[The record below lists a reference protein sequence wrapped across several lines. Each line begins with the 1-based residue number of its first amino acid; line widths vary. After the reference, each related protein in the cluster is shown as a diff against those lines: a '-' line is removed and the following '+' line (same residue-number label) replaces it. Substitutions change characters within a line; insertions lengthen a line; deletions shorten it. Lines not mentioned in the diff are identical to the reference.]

1 MAKKTNREYLRMP
14 KINPAERHFVLVL
27 IASILIPLVRTLFK
41 LVPTGQEKLPKKSA
55 FVLVSN
61 HVTNVDALA
70 MAYFVYVTLKRAPH
84 FLAKGSLFKVP
95 VVGPA
100 LRAAGQIPVYR
111 GGQRNDEPLRAAH
124 AYLDA
129 GHCISIFPEGTLTRD
144 PDLWPMRGKT
154 GAVRL
159 ALETNVPVYPVAHW
173 GSEQVLPQYG
183 AKFRP
188 GFWKPVRMVVGDE
201 IDLSAYRGKKLTP
214 AEVHEATELVM
225 HRITELVSQLRGTVP
240 PQELWDPASHGQS
253 QTGNF
258 KKNDNQ
264 DKKAKN

>member
-1 MAKKTNREYLRMP
+1 MAKKSNGEYLRMP

-27 IASILIPLVRTLFK
+27 IASILIPIVRTFFK
-41 LVPTGQEKLPKKSA
+41 LVPSGQERLPKKGA

-84 FLAKGSLFKVP
+84 FLAKGSLFKLP
-95 VVGPA
+95 LVGPV

-173 GSEQVLPQYG
+173 GSEQILPQYG
-183 AKFRP
+183 SKFRP
-188 GFWKPVRMVVGDE
+188 GFWKPVRLTVGDE
-201 IDLSAYRGKKLTP
+201 IDLSAYRGKKLSP
-214 AEVHEATELVM
+214 AEVHEATEIVM
-225 HRITELVSQLRGTVP
+225 RRITELVSQLRGTVP
-240 PQELWDPASHGQS
+240 PQQLWDPANHGQAE
-253 QTGNF
+253 TGNF
-258 KKNDNQ
+258 KKNQ

>member
-1 MAKKTNREYLRMP
+1 VANKSKSEYLRMP
-14 KINPAERHFVLVL
+14 KINPAERHLVLVL

-41 LVPTGQEKLPKKSA
+41 LVPSGQEKLPKKGA
-55 FVLVSN
+55 YVLVSN

-84 FLAKGSLFKVP
+84 FLAKGSLFKLP
-95 VVGPA
+95 LVGPL
-100 LRAAGQIPVYR
+100 LRGAGQIPVYR

-144 PDLWPMRGKT
+144 PNLWPMRGKT

-173 GSEQVLPQYG
+173 GSEQILPRYG
-183 AKFRP
+183 TKFRP
-188 GFWKPVRMVVGDE
+188 GFWKPVRMIVGDE
-201 IDLSAYRGKKLTP
+201 IDLAKYRGKKLSP

-225 HRITELVSQLRGTVP
+225 HRITELVEQLRGTIA
-240 PQELWDPASHGQS
+240 PQELWDPAEHG
-253 QTGNF
+253 
-258 KKNDNQ
+258 
-264 DKKAKN
+264 